1 MIKDVA
7 PLLKECEE
15 TLKELKRMGNMEV
28 ACYVQGFINSINKL
42 PDVNQRPQWIPCS
55 KRLPEEIGD
64 YIVTEDLSD
73 GVLAVYVSSFG
84 HVRTGKLC
92 FYYED
97 EDDRAITID
106 DIVAWMPLPEPYE
119 KER

>member
-42 PDVNQRPQWIPCS
+42 PDVNQRPPWIPCS
-55 KRLPEEIGD
+55 ERLPDKDQVYYLVTINYGNITVEAVRFFWNKERMWNENKE
-64 YIVTEDLSD
+64 YIT
-73 GVLAVYVSSFG
+73 
-84 HVRTGKLC
+84 
-92 FYYED
+92 
-97 EDDRAITID
+97 
-106 DIVAWMPLPEPYE
+106 AWMPLPAPYQEEGE
-119 KER
+119 KNE

>member
-42 PDVNQRPQWIPCS
+42 PDADQRPQWIPCS
-55 KRLPEEIGD
+55 ERLPDVGGYFLI
-64 YIVTEDLSD
+64 T
-73 GVLAVYVSSFG
+73 
-84 HVRTGKLC
+84 
-92 FYYED
+92 
-97 EDDRAITID
+97 TID
-106 DIVAWMPLPEPYE
+106 ELVRLDYFRKSTLNDFDNYSAIAWMPLPTPYQE
-119 KER
+119 EGDLS